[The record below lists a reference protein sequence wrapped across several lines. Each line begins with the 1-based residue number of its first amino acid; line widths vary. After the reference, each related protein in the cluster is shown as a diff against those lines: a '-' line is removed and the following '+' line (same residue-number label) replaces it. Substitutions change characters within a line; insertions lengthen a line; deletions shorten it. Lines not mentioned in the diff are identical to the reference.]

1 MTRACGRTLLALA
14 LAPGVAFAGAKFTSV
29 WKAPDIGATRLAGQ
43 KVAALIMADDES
55 LRVSGEEALARELS
69 QRGAQGV
76 AAYRLIP
83 KEEIRVPE
91 KAKGWFE
98 QAGVQALVV
107 MRIVSADT
115 KTTYTP
121 GTWVSPYYGTLWG
134 YYGYGWGGMY
144 LPGHSQEDL
153 VLVVETLI
161 YSVPRDK
168 LLWAGVSETKNP
180 KQLQKVVADLVESAA
195 KEMKKQGLVPK

>member
-1 MTRACGRTLLALA
+1 MIRACGRSLLLLALV
-14 LAPGVAFAGAKFTSV
+14 PGVALAGAKFTSV

-43 KVAALIMADDES
+43 KVAALIMTDDDS
-55 LRVSGEEALARELS
+55 LRVSGEEALARELT

-83 KEEIRVPE
+83 KEETRVPE

-98 QAGVQALVV
+98 QAGVQAIVV
-107 MRIVSADT
+107 MRVVSAD
-115 KTTYTP
+115 KETTYTP
-121 GTWVSPYYGTLWG
+121 STWVSPYYGTLWG

-144 LPGHSQEDL
+144 VPGYSREDL
-153 VLVVETLI
+153 VLVIETLI
-161 YSVPRDK
+161 YSVPRNT

-180 KQLQKVVADLVESAA
+180 TQLQKVVADVVESAA

>member
-1 MTRACGRTLLALA
+1 MMRTCVRTVVLVCLLPGLA
-14 LAPGVAFAGAKFTSV
+14 WAGAKFKST
-29 WKAPDIGATRLAGQ
+29 WKAPDIGEDRLAGH
-43 KVAALIMADDES
+43 KVVALIMADDDS

-69 QRGAQGV
+69 QRGAEGV

-83 KEEIRVPE
+83 KEEIRDAE

-98 QAGVQALVV
+98 RAGVQGVVV
-107 MRIVSADT
+107 MRVVSADVER
-115 KTTYTP
+115 TYSP

-144 LPGHSQEDL
+144 LPGRTREDL

-168 LLWAGVSETKNP
+168 LLWAGISETKNP
-180 KQLQKVVADLVESAA
+180 KQLQKAVADIVESAA
-195 KEMKKQGLVPK
+195 KEMKKQGLVSK